1 MERSCDQHVTESD
14 GELGGFWR
22 AASIAFHCGK
32 YYSPTGAKQVLAR
45 VTKNVQWILDAFK
58 LCLLK
63 WWRVELSPVALFQSL
78 LGGLEVCCLPLL
90 VFSPPLT
97 DLEFDSVCFS
107 STDPIALHKTQVIWL
122 TPLHQVCLLADTF
135 WRFKSARGCCFQSQD
150 MAPRC

>member
-1 MERSCDQHVTESD
+1 MERSCDQHVTERD

-45 VTKNVQWILDAFK
+45 VTKNMQWILDAFK

-90 VFSPPLT
+90 VFLLMLSLT
-97 DLEFDSVCFS
+97 HS
-107 STDPIALHKTQVIWL
+107 ALAPQ
-122 TPLHQVCLLADTF
+122 TPLHYIKLRLF
-135 WRFKSARGCCFQSQD
+135 GEPHSI
-150 MAPRC
+150 RCACWQTLF